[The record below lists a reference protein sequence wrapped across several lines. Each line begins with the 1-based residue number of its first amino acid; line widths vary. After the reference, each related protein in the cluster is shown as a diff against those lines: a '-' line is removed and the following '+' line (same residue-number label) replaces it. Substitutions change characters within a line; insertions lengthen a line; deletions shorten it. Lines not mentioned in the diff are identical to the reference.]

1 MNFPL
6 QEHINYPDNA
16 PLSVYVPDQ
25 TLQGPVDHAKER
37 QEEGESAE
45 QDTVAAGSE
54 DDQQIAD
61 SAPRQIVFREGRS
74 FLSPQQVQKDLYWH
88 SYNEGHVPKAQSR
101 AFDVLDGGGDVT
113 QSFRGGRNFRH
124 RDEGV
129 VVQVTPALGFSLDDP
144 RERKAY
150 FDAVSRGLL
159 GDSFGGEGRL
169 RNNVQNY
176 NNLRNYG
183 PNLYL
188 NEGHRTEQIQRPRNP
203 SFRQLG
209 PRGLYYNNNVNSN
222 SFVLGRNAQS
232 SSKSIKDNVEYD
244 VETRPSIFKGSSS
257 YTVPLNS
264 VGRLESDSDSVSGRQ
279 NGFALFRNG

>member
-6 QEHINYPDNA
+6 QELINYPDNA

-25 TLQGPVDHAKER
+25 TLQGPVDHAKEP
-37 QEEGESAE
+37 QEEGEGEE

-74 FLSPQQVQKDLYWH
+74 FLSPQQVQKDLYWQ

-101 AFDVLDGGGDVT
+101 AFDVLGGDVT
-113 QSFRGGRNFRH
+113 QSFRGGRNFRY

-159 GDSFGGEGRL
+159 GDSFRGEGRL
-169 RNNVQNY
+169 QNNVQNY

-188 NEGHRTEQIQRPRNP
+188 NEGLRPEQIHRPHNP
-203 SFRQLG
+203 SFRQLD
-209 PRGLYYNNNVNSN
+209 PRVLYYNNINSN
-222 SFVLGRNAQS
+222 SLVLGRNAQS
-232 SSKSIKDNVEYD
+232 STKSIKDNVEYD
-244 VETRPSIFKGSSS
+244 VETRNSIFKGSSS

-264 VGRLESDSDSVSGRQ
+264 VGKLESDSDSVSE
-279 NGFALFRNG
+279 AL

>member
-25 TLQGPVDHAKER
+25 SLQGPVVDYAKEP
-37 QEEGESAE
+37 EEGESGE

-61 SAPRQIVFREGRS
+61 SAPRQIVFREGRN

-88 SYNEGHVPKAQSR
+88 GYNGQHVPKAQSR
-101 AFDVLDGGGDVT
+101 AFDVLDGGDVT
-113 QSFRGGRNFRH
+113 QSFRGGRNFRY

-129 VVQVTPALGFSLDDP
+129 GVQVIPALGYSLDDP
-144 RERKAY
+144 QERKAY

-159 GDSFGGEGRL
+159 GGSFGGEGRL
-169 RNNVQNY
+169 RNNHKNY

-183 PNLYL
+183 PNRSLY
-188 NEGHRTEQIQRPRNP
+188 EGPRPVQIQRPRNP
-203 SFRQLG
+203 LFKQLG
-209 PRGLYYNNNVNSN
+209 SRGLFYNNVNSN
-222 SFVLGRNAQS
+222 SLVLGRHAQS
-232 SSKSIKDNVEYD
+232 TAKSIKDDVEYD

-264 VGRLESDSDSVSGRQ
+264 VGRLESDSDSVSGRK
-279 NGFALFRNG
+279 NGFALFRNR